1 MKIKNV
7 IFMGTPEFGVPT
19 LAKLA
24 KSRFKP
30 ILCITQPDR
39 PKGRKRRLQPT
50 EIKVKALELGI
61 PVIQPEDVNEAEVLE
76 QIRALEPDVI
86 VTVAYGGYLKKE
98 IRKIAK
104 FGAINLHPSLLP
116 LHRGSAPMNYTLF
129 RGDEVTGNTIFKIV
143 AKMDAGPIIFQK
155 KYEVLENECLTSL
168 YNRLSQAGAD
178 DVLHSL
184 ELLESGI
191 EQQKQN
197 HELASF
203 TSKIEKED
211 TFISFDMKAKEL
223 QNKVRGLAEVPGAVA
238 SFREARIKI
247 IEVEV
252 LEEAASNEAGSVV
265 EFIKNRGLVVNC
277 ADKKVLLTKVQ
288 PAGKKVMTTH
298 AFQMGAQV
306 KNGEKF
312 GNGF

>member
-1 MKIKNV
+1 MKIKKV

-24 KSRFKP
+24 ETRFKP

-50 EIKVKALELGI
+50 EVKVKALELGI
-61 PVIQPEDVNEAEVLE
+61 PLIQPEDVNEAEVLQ

-86 VTVAYGGYLKKE
+86 ITVAYGGYLKKE

-116 LHRGSAPMNYTLF
+116 LHRGSAPMNFTLF
-129 RGDEVTGNTIFKIV
+129 SGDEVTGTTIFKIV
-143 AKMDAGPIIFQK
+143 AKMDAGPIIYQK
-155 KYEVLENECLTSL
+155 KYDVMPNECFTSL
-168 YNRLSQAGAD
+168 YKRLSLAGAD

-197 HELASF
+197 HKLASF

-211 TFISFDMKAKEL
+211 TFISFDITALNL

-252 LEEAASNEAGSVV
+252 LEETASAEAGSVS
-265 EFIKNRGLVVNC
+265 EFIKNVGLVVNC
-277 ADKKVLLTKVQ
+277 SDKQVLVTKVQ

>member
-1 MKIKNV
+1 MKIKKV

-24 KSRFKP
+24 ETRFRP

-50 EIKVKALELGI
+50 EVKIKALELGI
-61 PVIQPEDVNEAEVLE
+61 PVIQPEDVNAPEVLE

-98 IRKIAK
+98 IRKVAR

-116 LHRGSAPMNYTLF
+116 LHRGSAPMNFTLF
-129 RGDEVTGNTIFKIV
+129 SGDEVTGNTIFKIV
-143 AKMDAGPIIFQK
+143 AKMDAGPIILQK
-155 KYEVLENECLTSL
+155 KYDVQQNECFTSL
-168 YNRLSQAGAD
+168 YNRLSQTGAD
-178 DVLHSL
+178 DVLESL
-184 ELLESGI
+184 ELLENGI
-191 EQQKQN
+191 ELQKQN
-197 HELASF
+197 HDLASF

-238 SFREARIKI
+238 SFRDARIKI
-247 IEVEV
+247 IE
-252 LEEAASNEAGSVV
+252 LEILEDTSSGEAGSVS
-265 EFIKNRGLVVNC
+265 EFIKNKGLVLNC
-277 ADKKVLLTKVQ
+277 SDRKVLVTKVQ
-288 PAGKKVMTTH
+288 PAGKKVMTAH

>member
-1 MKIKNV
+1 MKIKKV
-7 IFMGTPEFGVPT
+7 IFMGTPQFGVPT

-24 KSRFKP
+24 ETRFKP

-50 EIKVKALELGI
+50 EVKVKAVELGI
-61 PVIQPEDVNEAEVLE
+61 PVIQPEDVNDSEVLE

-116 LHRGSAPMNYTLF
+116 LHRGAAPMNSTLF
-129 RGDEVTGNTIFKIV
+129 SGDEVTGNTIFKIV

-155 KYEVLENECLTSL
+155 KYDVRENECFTSL
-168 YNRLSQAGAD
+168 YERLSHTGAE

-184 ELLESGI
+184 ELLENGI
-191 EQQKQN
+191 ELQKQN

-211 TFISFDMKAKEL
+211 TFISFDMPAHEL
-223 QNKVRGLAEVPGAVA
+223 QNKVRGLAEIPGAVA
-238 SFREARIKI
+238 SLREDRIKI
-247 IEVEV
+247 IEVEI
-252 LEEAASNEAGSVV
+252 LDEATTNEPGTVM

-277 ADKKVLLTKVQ
+277 SDQQVLVTKVQ
-288 PAGKKVMTTH
+288 PAGKKIMASH